1 MRLREKI
8 AIVTGAA
15 AGFGEGIARLFAREG
30 ALLVL
35 ADRDAE
41 GVQRLAHEI
50 GPQAVPVTADVS
62 RQADVAAIVAAT
74 MERFGGLDIVVNN
87 AGIVHPPLS
96 SVTLEEEMFD
106 RLFAVNVKSIFWMV
120 REAVPVLRAQA
131 RGGAIVNIGSTGGIR
146 PRPGLAWY
154 NATKGAV
161 HAATLTL
168 AQELAAD
175 RIRVNAVCPV
185 LGATGMLAQFLGNDD
200 HEAKLSRAIA
210 GIPLGRV
217 STPADIANACLF
229 LAEESS
235 SFVTGILLP
244 VDGGR
249 TA

>member
-1 MRLREKI
+1 MRLRDKV

-15 AGFGEGIARLFAREG
+15 AGFGAGIARLFAREG
-30 ALLVL
+30 ARLVL
-35 ADRDAE
+35 ADRDQA
-41 GVQRLAHEI
+41 GAARLAAEI
-50 GPQAVPVTADVS
+50 GLQAVAVGADVS
-62 RQADVAAIVAAT
+62 RGDDVAAAVAAAT
-74 MERFGGLDIVVNN
+74 GAFGALDIVVNN
-87 AGIVHPPLS
+87 AGIVNSPTPAGE
-96 SVTLEEEMFD
+96 VEEALFD
-106 RLFAVNVKSIFWMV
+106 RLFAVNVKSLYWMA
-120 REAVPVLRAQA
+120 RHAVPVMQAQG

-161 HAATLTL
+161 HVATLTL

-185 LGATGMLAQFLGNDD
+185 LGATGMMTQFLGDEGQD
-200 HEAKLSRAIA
+200 EKLARAIA

-217 STPADIANACLF
+217 STPEDIANACLW
-229 LAEESS
+229 LAEDATN
-235 SFVTGILLP
+235 FVTGILVP